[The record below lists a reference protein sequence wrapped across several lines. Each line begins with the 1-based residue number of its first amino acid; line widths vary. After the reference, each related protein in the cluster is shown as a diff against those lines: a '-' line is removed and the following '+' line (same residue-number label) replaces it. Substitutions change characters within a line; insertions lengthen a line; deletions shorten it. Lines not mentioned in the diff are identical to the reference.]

1 MARSTGRITPR
12 HVRHLAEQND
22 PAAFVVENAE
32 GSNTTLALF
41 RAPSGAAYVRIRH
54 TNLTTTLW
62 AVDDPDTAVS
72 GADRIVLGRETAAA
86 VLDAIVGAL

>member
-22 PAAFVVENAE
+22 PAPFVADGAE
-32 GSNTTLALF
+32 GSNTTLAMF
-41 RAPSGAAYVRIRH
+41 RAPSGGYIRIRH
-54 TNLTTTLW
+54 TNLSTTLW
-62 AVDDPDTAVS
+62 PVADPDTAPTP
-72 GADRIVLGRETAAA
+72 GGRIVLGLETRAA